1 MIKIDSEKMGK
12 MMDAT
17 GYSVVKII
25 PIREHIKEE
34 GKGLGGFCKKF
45 DYDYHN
51 FNKRKGERVYIE
63 FNGRRVV
70 ALIERELHG
79 E

>member
-1 MIKIDSEKMGK
+1 MIKIKPEEMAK
-12 MMDAT
+12 MMDAS
-17 GYSVVKII
+17 GYTAVLIK
-25 PIREHIKEE
+25 PIKEHIKKE
-34 GKGLGGFCKKF
+34 GRGLNGFCKQF
-45 DYDYHN
+45 DYDPSN
-51 FNKRKGERVYIE
+51 FSKRKGERVYIE

>member
-1 MIKIDSEKMGK
+1 MIKLDSEKMRK
-12 MMDAT
+12 MFDAT
-17 GYSVVKII
+17 GYDVIKTLPVK
-25 PIREHIKEE
+25 EYIKQEC
-34 GKGLGGFCKKF
+34 KGLTGFCKEF

-51 FNKRKGERVYIE
+51 FNKRKGERIYLE
-63 FNGRRVV
+63 LNGRRVI

>member
-1 MIKIDSEKMGK
+1 MIKIKPNVMDE
-12 MMDAT
+12 MMDST
-17 GYSVVKII
+17 GYSVVKIR
-25 PIREHIKEE
+25 PIREHIKKE
-34 GKGLGGFCKKF
+34 GKGLGWFCKQF

>member
-1 MIKIDSEKMGK
+1 MIEIDSKKMEK

-25 PIREHIKEE
+25 PVREHIKKS
-34 GKGLGGFCKKF
+34 GKGLNGFCKKF
-45 DYDYHN
+45 DYDPSN
-51 FNKRKGERVYIE
+51 FSKRKGERVYIE

-70 ALIERELHG
+70 ALIERELH
-79 E
+79 ED